1 MSQPDLRRRGQY
13 LVTVS
18 DSRTMPAHGT
28 EAEDAESAVAQADD
42 GSVDLDDHSLYLNRE
57 VELLKFQ
64 ERVLEEAEDPANPLL
79 ERVKFLAIFG
89 SNVAEFFMVRVAGLR
104 QMVEAGVS
112 DISADGLSAREQL
125 VLVRELADALLQRSR
140 VAYIQLRAELASS
153 NIFLHDY
160 ADLDAAQRE
169 KADDYYNDS
178 VFPVLTPLAF
188 DPGRPFPH
196 ISNLSMNLAVLV
208 RSQGGEEHFARVK
221 VPTGIPRLF
230 DVGSQGG
237 GKGLLGKIATKRE
250 RHFVWLDQIITA
262 NLDSLFPGLDVLG
275 AHLFRVTRDADMEI
289 QELEA
294 DDLLETIEAGV
305 RRRRFGRV
313 VRVTITPDMPETV
326 RRILRQ
332 NLEIS
337 EEELVVLDPPLG
349 LSDLM
354 CLYDV
359 DRQELKYPPFVP
371 TVVEPRVLKDKED
384 FFSAIRR
391 QDILLHRPFES
402 FDPIVDL
409 VKSAARDPKVLAI
422 KMTLYRVGRNSPIV
436 EALLDA
442 AREGKEVT
450 ALVELKARFD
460 EESNID
466 WARAL
471 EAEGVHVV
479 YGFAGLKIHSK
490 LLLIV
495 RRKGGSIRRFV
506 HVGTGNY
513 NTTTASQY
521 TDLDLLTANKRIAED
536 ASELFNALTGYAE
549 VDEYRAFSVSPH
561 GIRRDL
567 EGLIHREMDH
577 AAEGRRAYFILK
589 TNALTDRRIVRLLY
603 EASMAGVEIDLVV
616 RGICC
621 LRPGMPGISDRIRV
635 RSIVGRFL
643 EHTRICYFEN
653 NGNPEC
659 LIGSADLMGRNLD
672 RRVEIMTPVFDA
684 HLIERLKR
692 ILDTYLADNVK
703 ARVMGSDGV
712 FSRVTR
718 DKKDDAIDAQSV
730 LLKESGAA
738 HT

>member
-1 MSQPDLRRRGQY
+1 
-13 LVTVS
+13 
-18 DSRTMPAHGT
+18 MPERVA
-28 EAEDAESAVAQADD
+28 EAEDTESAVALAND

-89 SNVAEFFMVRVAGLR
+89 SNVAEFYMVRVAGLR
-104 QMVEAGVS
+104 QMVEAGVT
-112 DISADGLSAREQL
+112 DISVDGLSAREQL
-125 VLVRELADALLQRSR
+125 ELVRQLADTLLQRSR
-140 VAYIQLRAELASS
+140 VAYLQLRAELSGN
-153 NIFLHDY
+153 NIYLHDY
-160 ADLDAAQRE
+160 SELDAAQRIN
-169 KADDYYNDS
+169 ADDYYDDS

-196 ISNLSMNLAVLV
+196 ISNLSTNLAVLV
-208 RSQGGEEHFARVK
+208 RSSGGEEHFARVK

-230 DVGSQGG
+230 DVGPQGG

-250 RHFVWLDQIITA
+250 RHFVWLDQIIMA
-262 NLDSLFPGLDVLG
+262 NLDSLFPGMEVLG

-294 DDLLETIEAGV
+294 DDLLETIEEGV

-313 VRVTITPDMPETV
+313 VRVTITPDMPEIV

-332 NLEIS
+332 NLEIN
-337 EEELVVLDPPLG
+337 EDELVVLNPPLG
-349 LSDLM
+349 FSDLM

-359 DRQELKYPPFVP
+359 DRQDLKYPPFVP
-371 TVVEPRVLKDKED
+371 TVAEPLVLKEKED
-384 FFSAIRR
+384 VFSAIRH

-409 VKSAARDPKVLAI
+409 VRTAARDSKVLAI

-479 YGFAGLKIHSK
+479 YGFPGLKIHSK

-495 RRKGGSIRRFV
+495 RRKGGSIRRYV

-513 NTTTASQY
+513 NTSTASQY

-536 ASELFNALTGYAE
+536 ASELFNALTGYAA
-549 VDEYRAFSVSPH
+549 VDDYKAFFVSPH

-567 EGLIHREMDH
+567 EALIRREMDH
-577 AAEGRRAYFILK
+577 AAAGRRAYIALK
-589 TNALTDRRIVRLLY
+589 TNSLTDGRIMHLLY
-603 EASMAGVEIDLVV
+603 EASMAGVEIDLIV

-621 LRPGMPGISDRIRV
+621 LRPGVPGISETIRV

-643 EHTRICYFEN
+643 EHTRICYFAN
-653 NGNPEC
+653 DGSAEC

-672 RRVEIMTPVFDA
+672 RRVEIMTPVFDEQ
-684 HLIERLKR
+684 LVERLKR
-692 ILDTYLADNVK
+692 ILDLYLADNVK
-703 ARVMGSDGV
+703 ARLMDSDGQHR
-712 FSRVTR
+712 RVPR
-718 DKKDDAIDAQSV
+718 QQKEDPIDAQSI
-730 LLKESGAA
+730 LLKESGAMRQ
-738 HT
+738 

>member
-1 MSQPDLRRRGQY
+1 M
-13 LVTVS
+13 TVS

-337 EEELVVLDPPLG
+337 EEELVILDPPLG

-567 EGLIHREMDH
+567 EALIHREMDH

>member
-1 MSQPDLRRRGQY
+1 VTRSDTHKPPDELDSAQ
-13 LVTVS
+13 VS
-18 DSRTMPAHGT
+18 DSPTVL
-28 EAEDAESAVAQADD
+28 AEDAT
-42 GSVDLDDHSLYLNRE
+42 VDLDDHSLYLNRE
-57 VELLKFQ
+57 VELLRFQ
-64 ERVLEEAEDPANPLL
+64 ERVLEEAEDAANPLL
-79 ERVKFLAIFG
+79 ERVKFLSILG
-89 SNVAEFFMVRVAGLR
+89 SNVAEFYMVRVAGLR

-112 DISADGLSAREQL
+112 EVSADGLSAREQL
-125 VLVRELADALLQRSR
+125 EIVRPLANTLLQRSR
-140 VAYIQLRAELASS
+140 VLYLQLRAELEAKG
-153 NIFLHDY
+153 IYLHDY
-160 ADLDAAQRE
+160 ADLDAAQRI
-169 KADDYYNDS
+169 KADDYFDES

-208 RSQGGEEHFARVK
+208 QSSAGEEHFARVK
-221 VPTGIPRLF
+221 VPTGMTRLF
-230 DVGSQGG
+230 DVGPPGG
-237 GKGLLGKIATKRE
+237 GKGLLGKLVTKRD

-262 NLDSLFPGLDVLG
+262 NLGSLFPGMQVLG
-275 AHLFRVTRDADMEI
+275 AHAFRVTRDAEIEI

-294 DDLLETIEAGV
+294 DDLLETIEEGV

-313 VRVTITPDMPETV
+313 VRVTITPDMPEAV
-326 RRILRQ
+326 RNILRQ
-332 NLEIS
+332 NLEIN
-337 EEELVVLDPPLG
+337 EEDLMTLNPPLG
-349 LSDLM
+349 FSDLM
-354 CLYDV
+354 CLSDV
-359 DRQELKYPPFVP
+359 DRQDLKYPPFVP
-371 TVVEPRVLKDKED
+371 TVPEPLALKDKGG
-384 FFSAIRR
+384 FFSAMRS

-409 VKSAARDPKVLAI
+409 VKTAARDPKVLAI
-422 KMTLYRVGRNSPIV
+422 KTTLYRVGRDSPIV

-495 RRKGGSIRRFV
+495 RRKGGSIRRYV

-513 NTTTASQY
+513 NTSTAVQY
-521 TDLDLLTANKRIAED
+521 TDLDLLTADKRIAED

-549 VDEYRAFSVSPH
+549 VDDYGAFSVSPQSMRTDLESL
-561 GIRRDL
+561 IRR
-567 EGLIHREMDH
+567 EMAH
-577 AAEGRRAYFILK
+577 AVAGRRAYLVLK
-589 TNALTDRRIVRLLY
+589 TNALTDRGIVRLLY
-603 EASMAGVEIDLVV
+603 EASMAGVEIDLIV

-621 LRPGMPGISDRIRV
+621 LRPGIPGISDKIRV

-643 EHTRICYFEN
+643 EHTRIYYFAN
-653 NGNPEC
+653 DGSPEC

-672 RRVEIMTPVFDA
+672 RRVEILTPVFDDS
-684 HLIERLKR
+684 LVKRLKR

-703 ARVMGSDGV
+703 ARVMGSDGIRRRV
-712 FSRVTR
+712 SRG
-718 DKKDDAIDAQSV
+718 KKDDPIDAQAI
-730 LLKESGAA
+730 LLRESGAT
-738 HT
+738 HR